1 MKLRETL
8 TLPLSAR
15 TAATMYA
22 DQEYTAIR
30 RETLK
35 ATSASSQVDGDP
47 VGSFTVR
54 TELVMPTDKVPDI
67 ARRFVGSSVT
77 IRETQ
82 TWSAPE
88 PDGSRRGTMDLE
100 VVGTPAGLTGT
111 VRLAPTGE
119 MTSSVDIDGDLV
131 AKVPLLGPRLE
142 KAAVPYVST
151 VLRAEE
157 KSAAAYADR
166 ADD

>member
-47 VGSFTVR
+47 VGAFTVR

-100 VVGTPAGLTGT
+100 VVGTPAGMKGT

>member
-47 VGSFTVR
+47 VGAFTVR

-88 PDGSRRGTMDLE
+88 PDGSRSGTMDLE
-100 VVGTPAGLTGT
+100 VVGTPAGMKGS
-111 VRLAPTGE
+111 VRLTPTGE

>member
-47 VGSFTVR
+47 VGAFTVR

-67 ARRFVGSSVT
+67 ARRFVGSSLT

-88 PDGSRRGTMDLE
+88 PDGSRSGTMDLE
-100 VVGTPAGLTGT
+100 VAGTPAGMKGSL
-111 VRLAPTGE
+111 RLATTGE
-119 MTSSVDIDGDLV
+119 LTSSVDIDGDLV

-157 KSAAAYADR
+157 KAAATYADR
-166 ADD
+166 TVA

>member
-22 DQEYTAIR
+22 DQAYTAIR

-47 VGSFTVR
+47 VGAFTVR
-54 TELVMPTDKVPDI
+54 TDLVMPTDKVPDI

-88 PDGSRRGTMDLE
+88 PDGSRKGTMDLE

-142 KAAVPYVST
+142 KAAMPYVST